1 MVLAQAI
8 IGTSFYSAGG
18 GGGGGIVSTV
28 GQYVYDSN
36 TYNYYAAYNNTNLTY
51 PKSTSYRFPDETQS
65 NVIEFDGNSYQFTQP
80 LGVNDSF
87 FINLW
92 IYPLS
97 NNRAILAETNSGSE
111 AGSLTYYY
119 NMMEIDSSGYVRAGV
134 YNGTPIASVTSPN
147 QVTLNAWNH
156 IYFYYDRSESSGTI
170 HLEVNGGTAA
180 TQSSVNR
187 SGPGS
192 SYYALGLG
200 TATSITTSAYFLGYM
215 HNLETHDSLHGSNYE
230 IFKSKYQAQPVFALR
245 AADYTSNGTWTDA
258 IAGKR
263 FTMYNDP
270 TWSDTN
276 GGQIRFHA
284 ANSEYADSSTS
295 LSSLTS
301 YTLQGVFQ
309 VQTSIQSSAQCIIT
323 EKYWE
328 GISKIN
334 YALGYI
340 NGGGTQIDAG
350 FFNINEGYWNV
361 LTAKSSP
368 AANTWYDVVC
378 TFYGPTRELK
388 VYLDGTLVSSTT
400 APGTTGSENT
410 GINIAKRWDL
420 PDYLDGTIKDIKIWN
435 GVLTPSEVAAQ
446 HTAYSSL
453 V

>member
-1 MVLAQAI
+1 MTALAHAI
-8 IGTSFYSAGG
+8 IGSSFVSSPGNVIPVGKFSWNGTLSNYSYASGTVGNITSLSYNFPDNTTTSTTHYNANAYQSTYSLGSVSNFWIDFWVYPTSFGEA
-18 GGGGGIVSTV
+18 ILTEM
-28 GQYVYDSN
+28 D
-36 TYNYYAAYNNTNLTY
+36 NNTG
-51 PKSTSYRFPDETQS
+51 P
-65 NVIEFDGNSYQFTQP
+65 G
-80 LGVNDSF
+80 
-87 FINLW
+87 
-92 IYPLS
+92 
-97 NNRAILAETNSGSE
+97 
-111 AGSLTYYY
+111 YYY
-119 NMMEIDSSGYVRAGV
+119 NMLEIDNDGHIYAGTW
-134 YNGTPIASVTSPN
+134 NGGNISHVVSADK
-147 QVTLNAWNH
+147 VTLNAWNH
-156 IYFYYDRSESSGTI
+156 IFFYYYDGVL
-170 HLEVNGGTAA
+170 HLEVNGGTPVE
-180 TQSSVNR
+180 TGGVTR
-187 SGPGS
+187 SGPGNTFLAVGFHSVTAMFTANQFQGYIETIYAS
-192 SYYALGLG
+192 S
-200 TATSITTSAYFLGYM
+200 TSVASRYNST
-215 HNLETHDSLHGSNYE
+215 
-230 IFKSKYQAQPVFALR
+230 KSKYQAQPVLALR

-309 VQTSIQSSAQCIIT
+309 VQTSIQSLAQCVIT
-323 EKYWE
+323 EKFWE

-350 FFNINEGYWNV
+350 FFNLNEGYWNV

-368 AANTWYDVVC
+368 STNTWYDVVC
-378 TFYGPTRELK
+378 TFHGPTRELK

-410 GINIAKRWDL
+410 GINIAKRWDD
-420 PDYLDGTIKDIKIWN
+420 PDYLDGTIKDINIWD

-446 HTAYSSL
+446 HTPYNSL

>member
-1 MVLAQAI
+1 MSLAQAI

-18 GGGGGIVSTV
+18 GGGGGIVTPV
-28 GQYVYDSN
+28 GTYVYNAN
-36 TYNYYAAYNNTNLTY
+36 TNNYYAAYNNNNLNY
-51 PKSTSYRFPDETQS
+51 PKSTSYNFSDGTQS

-111 AGSLTYYY
+111 AGALSYYY

-147 QVTLNAWNH
+147 KVILNAWNH

-180 TQSSVNR
+180 TLSSVNR

-192 SYYALGLG
+192 SHYALGLG
-200 TATSITTSAYFLGYM
+200 TATQITTSSYFLGYM
-215 HNLETHDSLHGSNYE
+215 HNLETHDSLHGSNYN

-258 IAGKR
+258 IAGKE
-263 FTMYNDP
+263 FTLYNDP
-270 TWSDTN
+270 TWSSTN
-276 GGQIRFHA
+276 GGQIRFHS
-284 ANSEYADSSTS
+284 ANSEYGECSTS
-295 LSSLTS
+295 LPELSNFTV
-301 YTLQGVFQ
+301 QGVFNLETLPPSNKYPQ
-309 VQTSIQSSAQCIIT
+309 IIT
-323 EKYWE
+323 ELYPS
-328 GISKIN
+328 GPALN
-334 YALGYI
+334 YALGFI
-340 NGGGTQIDAG
+340 NSQTYVDVG
-350 FFNINEGYWNV
+350 FFDATGGYWNNLHAV
-361 LTAKSSP
+361 QP
-368 AANTWYDVVC
+368 VANTWYDVVGSFNG
-378 TFYGPTRELK
+378 TTKELR
-388 VYLDGTLVSSTT
+388 VYLNGTLIANTT
-400 APGTTGSENT
+400 APGTARTANS
-410 GINIAKRWDL
+410 GIRVARRWDAA
-420 PDYLDGTIKDIKIWN
+420 DYIDGTIKDIKIWN
-435 GVLTPSEVAAQ
+435 GVMTPGEVVEQ